1 MKKLFVSISML
12 MMIAGCSSDPTTVSV
27 SAVNTAASVTE
38 TEKDLP
44 ACDDQNK
51 GKISYV
57 SETNELF
64 YCSGSEWTS
73 IARDSETRDT
83 VYVFDTLNI
92 IQKTLDSLYV
102 GNAGFLKNACTAET
116 DTANYHVLKITC
128 DSSTFHVENKY
139 AYLTAPVYG
148 DTLVDA
154 RDNKKYKTVIIGQQ
168 TWMAENIK
176 YEMSGSM
183 CVKDTGDY
191 CEKYGRVYNLN
202 AAMGACPAGW
212 HLPTRE
218 EFSILYNFVDDH
230 NGGYSATSD
239 LVSREGWTGANHDT
253 FGFSILPA
261 GYMSSSKHPY
271 IGRYALFWTDPDALS
286 RLCWV
291 KENGNYTANG
301 TFLDKYNTC
310 NPDDYLSVRC
320 LKNEN

>member
-1 MKKLFVSISML
+1 ML

-27 SAVNTAASVTE
+27 SSVNTAASVTE

-73 IARDSETRDT
+73 ISRDSETRDT

-183 CVKDTGDY
+183 CVEDTGDY

-202 AAMGACPAGW
+202 AAMGACPLGW

-218 EFSILYNFVDDH
+218 DYRILYNFVNDH

-239 LVSREGWTGANHDT
+239 LISREGWSGTNYDT

-261 GYMSSSKHPY
+261 GYMTATKHAY
-271 IGRYALFWTDPDALS
+271 VGKFAMFWTVPETMPTS
-286 RLCWV
+286 YLCWV
-291 KENGNYTANG
+291 KENGNYTADG

-320 LKNEN
+320 LKDAK